1 MAAGDDGDGD
11 NGKKLSV
18 PKFSSFK
25 PKPAPEGRGENP
37 PAKKGERGG
46 DDKKELSVPKFS
58 SFKPKASSRDDSE
71 NLSAR
76 EQDRGRDK
84 SRSDDRHRDSHRL
97 ERRHRDDS
105 RSDNHRREN
114 HRSERRRREDSRS
127 GDRHR
132 DDPRHERRRRDSH
145 RSERPKRH
153 REDSRS
159 EQSHRRHRSKRRRG
173 TSSGR
178 DESSEPESRRASRKD
193 DEKPR
198 EGSRRLDRASDK
210 GPVSGVPGLFVIDTK
225 GDPLIRKYGLD
236 RSKVPAFRRYGG
248 GRVLGTDGRLVIH
261 YDGPQETFSL
271 VFPGERGRSLAKD
284 GLRSTGWQSR
294 NPVRMRAPKHDA
306 AEEKPGD
313 YISLEGTRK
322 SKRQSESEDSSDD
335 EQPVWRS
342 IKGKATSG
350 QIIKSDPDGDEG
362 ESSAEDFD
370 DTEGD
375 NPLKWKSILL
385 NRRVKEHPEDIDSWM
400 ELVDHQ
406 DDLMHA
412 GGIIDGRTADDTAH
426 SFSEIKLSMLE
437 SALPHA
443 TKAKDRER
451 VLDALMHEGSQIWTS
466 KTAAK
471 RWHDISAEEL
481 ESFAL
486 WKTHLNFAM
495 SDIST
500 VDYDTVKQ
508 MLLDRLHRV
517 VARNGLFTPQDIP
530 QAIYVFLRATR
541 FIHDSGYQELAIAA
555 WQALLELNLLRPNQ
569 RLGQAEALEAFE
581 EFWESE
587 VPRIGEAQSLGWKH
601 FVEFGGEPPAAA
613 KAKQSIDPELS
624 MDTYMWG
631 VLERLQERQAR
642 MPARTLD
649 DGTDDDPFRI
659 VMFSDLRPLLF
670 QIPATFLPTV
680 YEELI
685 DSFLLFCGLPPAFD
699 SSLWTTMAQGD
710 QFLAAAGANIEQK
723 PAWEAKEGEE
733 GEKIQR
739 KHPRLASGLSRAK
752 LSPGLLFGGPSWFQ
766 HLDHARHQGDF
777 DMSWVQNTLKQLA
790 HSGTAP
796 RLALYY
802 LGVCFAREPES
813 IRKPAK
819 ALLKKYPCEAELYD
833 AYALAEYAND
843 DEDVAIKVLSSA
855 TSSKHVW

>member
-58 SFKPKASSRDDSE
+58 SFRPKASSRDDSE

-97 ERRHRDDS
+97 ER
-105 RSDNHRREN
+105 
-114 HRSERRRREDSRS
+114 
-127 GDRHR
+127 
-132 DDPRHERRRRDSH
+132 
-145 RSERPKRH
+145 RH

-198 EGSRRLDRASDK
+198 EGSRWLDRASDK

-306 AEEKPGD
+306 AEEEPSD
-313 YISLEGTRK
+313 YISLEGPRK

-385 NRRVKEHPEDIDSWM
+385 NRRVKEHPEDIGSWM

-406 DDLMHA
+406 DYLMHA
-412 GGIIDGRTADDTAH
+412 GGITDGRTADDTAH

-437 SALPHA
+437 SALPYA
-443 TKAKDRER
+443 TDPKDRER
-451 VLDALMHEGSQIWTS
+451 VLHALMHEGSKIWTS

-471 RWHDISAEEL
+471 RWHDISEEEL

-495 SDIST
+495 SDISS
-500 VDYDTVKQ
+500 VEYDTVKQ

-517 VARNGLFTPQDIP
+517 VARSGLYTPHDIL
-530 QAIYVFLRATR
+530 QAIYVFLRVTR

-587 VPRIGEAQSLGWKH
+587 VPRLGEAQSLGWKH
-601 FVEFGGEPPAAA
+601 FVEFGGEPPAPA

-710 QFLAAAGANIEQK
+710 QFLAAAGADIGQK
-723 PAWEAKEGEE
+723 PAWEAKQGEE
-733 GEKIQR
+733 G
-739 KHPRLASGLSRAK
+739 AK
-752 LSPGLLFGGPSWFQ
+752 VSPGLLFGGPSWFQ

-802 LGVCFAREPES
+802 LGVCFAREPET

-833 AYALAEYAND
+833 AYALAEYANG

-855 TSSKHVW
+855 TSSKHV